1 MGGGRSP
8 LGADV
13 KGPIRPVRFYDKAG
27 LEALEQKGV
36 ISAGRRQAL
45 LSFPWRND
53 IVFHEVRANDAM
65 RCDAM
70 RCDGPH
76 YHNDHNNQSP

>member
-1 MGGGRSP
+1 MRSLP
-8 LGADV
+8 HSA
-13 KGPIRPVRFYDKAG
+13 RFYDKAG

-53 IVFHEVRANDAM
+53 IVFHEVRAHE
-65 RCDAM
+65 RECE
-70 RCDGPH
+70 CDGPH
-76 YHNDHNNQSP
+76 HRNDHSNQSP